1 LAAFKYDLCAM
12 DKRSL
17 SLGTFVLLL
26 AVALG
31 AFGAHGLKTQ
41 VGPEAVT
48 QWKTGVEYQFYHGFG
63 LVLLAALG
71 GRIPQK
77 KVRLIGTFF
86 LGGIVLFSGS
96 IYLLATREVFGTQ
109 GLTPF
114 VGPLTPL
121 GGLLFMAGWAVLFIT
136 ALRTADER

>member
-1 LAAFKYDLCAM
+1 M

-31 AFGAHGLKTQ
+31 AFGAHGLKTK
-41 VGPEAVT
+41 VGPEAVA

-71 GRIPQK
+71 GRVPQRK
-77 KVRLIGTFF
+77 IRLIGSLF
-86 LGGIVLFSGS
+86 LGGIILFSGS